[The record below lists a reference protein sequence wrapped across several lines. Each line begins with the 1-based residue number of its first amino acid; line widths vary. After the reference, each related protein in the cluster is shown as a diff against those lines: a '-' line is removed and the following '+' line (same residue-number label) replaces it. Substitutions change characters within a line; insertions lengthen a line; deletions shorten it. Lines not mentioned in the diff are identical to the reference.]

1 MNPLD
6 LLPNMDMTE
15 EEKEVREPSEP
26 AMVLEVRGDLV
37 VVRAG
42 KGLFSQDSP
51 GTIACTDSGAD
62 AVLLAWKEDIAILQL
77 LAGEAEPGDET
88 RRVEEK
94 FLQTKCSKDLRGRI
108 LDPEGRP
115 LDGLPMPEEVEMRNI
130 FVMPKPKQVRS
141 NQYRA
146 LFTGVQGIDFDVP
159 IGRGQTMLFQ
169 GTDPEKDRKYLWPDL
184 LASKPVMGSQKD
196 LFVNVVVCRTLDE
209 AEEMQRELKARGCW
223 ENCTIFVSISDDPAS
238 RMIAINAATA
248 FAEYFGEEGGEGVV
262 LCDFEAMHD
271 VWNVLA
277 ELAGQ
282 ERAARGLL
290 MDPKEEQWVQMQGT
304 VIRESIGERR
314 KFWFRLT
321 NRAINEDGKGS
332 MTLLGWLWE
341 QDGSLQYRLRKAYE
355 MKLEQIEEISRISD
369 EIRAKLV
376 AKVKADAAA
385 DGISFDGEADET
397 ALKPN
402 PNIPGVPNWEIEEVK
417 SISDGHIIL
426 RPPDETVTSV
436 WEWRVDPYRSL
447 PRLGTDALHP
457 ALISAD
463 SPKLRLK
470 MMQANDRAKLLHD
483 TIGASE
489 TLDDKPGVELQ
500 FIELLLHQ
508 PASQPFSI
516 EEEVARI
523 VVASDADCTRLR
535 SVEGEV
541 TRRETLSALAQE
553 LLQTDA
559 GKQAASEIQSLG
571 FVTPSTLEML
581 NEEVAKFR

>member
-1 MNPLD
+1 
-6 LLPNMDMTE
+6 
-15 EEKEVREPSEP
+15 
-26 AMVLEVRGDLV
+26 
-37 VVRAG
+37 
-42 KGLFSQDSP
+42 
-51 GTIACTDSGAD
+51 
-62 AVLLAWKEDIAILQL
+62 
-77 LAGEAEPGDET
+77 
-88 RRVEEK
+88 
-94 FLQTKCSKDLRGRI
+94 
-108 LDPEGRP
+108 
-115 LDGLPMPEEVEMRNI
+115 MPEEVEMRNI

-209 AEEMQRELKARGCW
+209 AEEMQRELKVRGCW
-223 ENCTIFVSISDDPAS
+223 ENCTIFVPISDDPAS

-376 AKVKADAAA
+376 AKVKADAVA

-426 RPPDETVTSV
+426 RPPDETTSV

-483 TIGASE
+483 TIGASK